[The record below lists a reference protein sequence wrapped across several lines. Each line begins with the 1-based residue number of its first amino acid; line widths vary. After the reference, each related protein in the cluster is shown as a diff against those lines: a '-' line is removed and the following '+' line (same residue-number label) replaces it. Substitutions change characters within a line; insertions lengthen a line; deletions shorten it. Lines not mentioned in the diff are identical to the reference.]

1 MERQARRKL
10 FPVLSRIR
18 IRQLFGTKTFGKG
31 VVQNVFM
38 LSQKTAVKLTIANYT
53 PSGRSIDK
61 VGIEPDET
69 VEAIGAAGT
78 NQLEAAEAYLKTVI
92 SQ

>member
-1 MERQARRKL
+1 M
-10 FPVLSRIR
+10 
-18 IRQLFGTKTFGKG
+18 
-31 VVQNVFM
+31 VQNVFM
-38 LSQKTAVKLTIANYT
+38 LSQKTAVKLTIAKYYT